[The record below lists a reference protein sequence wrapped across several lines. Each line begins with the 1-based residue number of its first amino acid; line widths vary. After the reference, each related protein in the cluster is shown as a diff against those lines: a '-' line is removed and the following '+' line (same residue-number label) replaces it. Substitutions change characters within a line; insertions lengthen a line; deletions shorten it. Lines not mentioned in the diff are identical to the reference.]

1 MEKYI
6 SLRLVLM
13 PRSQLPEHV
22 ASILVSTKMM
32 HLFLLRSSAF
42 KSYYFISK
50 HDYVVALNF
59 YVVAL
64 NF

>member
-32 HLFLLRSSAF
+32 HLFLLACYPPLLHVTAVQCF
-42 KSYYFISK
+42 Q
-50 HDYVVALNF
+50 VVLF
-59 YVVAL
+59 YLEA
-64 NF
+64 